1 MNERKGLENVVKL
14 AKVELPISNRRGEIT
29 MPSIGLPQL
38 YSSLHTFI
46 LQTLPDRCDTR
57 LTNLLFMM
65 GGLFLSRSVQ
75 LDHIA
80 RKMPSRAKKLSSV
93 KRFRRFL
100 DNPLVQVRA
109 WFDPFARW
117 MVLSAAS
124 GGAVHLIMDSTKI
137 AFGFRLVMVSVAY
150 RRRSL
155 PLAWMWAIGAR
166 GHSTTR
172 VQLALLGYV
181 SGLLPIGV
189 RVSLVGDSEFGRP
202 LLIAHL
208 REWGWDYAL
217 RQPDDHLVW
226 WQGNGQ
232 WQRLDS
238 LLSGHGCRWLGWVVL
253 TQAHEQLTH
262 LAVYWRRGEKQ
273 PWFLATNQ
281 CSVQAT
287 VRLYRRRMWIEEMF
301 ADLKGHGFDLESS
314 HLRSFQ
320 RLGRLTLIVC
330 LLYLWL
336 IAVGRHL
343 EIAHQLDLVDRHD
356 RHDLSIFRW
365 GWDFV
370 ERCLSL
376 SDPLPVIQPSNLCL
390 VSGG

>member
-1 MNERKGLENVVKL
+1 M
-14 AKVELPISNRRGEIT
+14 
-29 MPSIGLPQL
+29 
-38 YSSLHTFI
+38 
-46 LQTLPDRCDTR
+46 QTLPDTCDTR
-57 LTNLLFMM
+57 LANLLFMM
-65 GGLFLSRSVQ
+65 RGLFLARSVQ

-117 MVLSAAS
+117 TLLSAAS
-124 GGAVHLIMDSTKI
+124 GGAVHLIIDSTKI

-155 PLAWMWAIGAR
+155 PIAWMWAVGTR
-166 GHSTTR
+166 GHTTNR
-172 VQLALLGYV
+172 VQLALLNYV
-181 SGLLPIGV
+181 RTLLPLKG

-202 LLIAHL
+202 LLIANL
-208 REWGWDYAL
+208 QAWGWDYAL
-217 RQPDDHLVW
+217 RQPGDHLLW
-226 WQGNGQ
+226 WQGNGH

-238 LLSGHGCRWLGWVVL
+238 LLNAPGGRWLGWTWL

-262 LAVYWRRGEKQ
+262 VVVYWRKGEPL

-281 CSVQAT
+281 RTVRAA

-301 ADLKGHGFDLESS
+301 ADLKGHGFDLEKS
-314 HLRSFQ
+314 HLRSFL

-336 IAVGRHL
+336 LAVGRQV
-343 EIAHQLDLVDRHD
+343 EIRQLIDLVDRHD

-370 ERCLSL
+370 ERCLAL